1 MTGKARMS
9 AYKDRVAETD
19 QVKERKR
26 ARVEREAGDVPM
38 EPRNKDDEQMAV
50 RLRMHLAETS
60 QKTQHD
66 ENRMRDIHVGKRGS
80 RTASE

>member
-1 MTGKARMS
+1 MMTNAESECRRIIGRTLTGKARTN

-38 EPRNKDDEQMAV
+38 EPGNKDDEQMAV

-60 QKTQHD
+60 QKT
-66 ENRMRDIHVGKRGS
+66 S
-80 RTASE
+80 TTRTE